1 MYLMNLKYLLKYFRI
16 VFDKNVVYKLKYLN
30 SNVIEFIFCLIWF
43 RKILEMFFCVI
54 CIGIMDIV

>member
-30 SNVIEFIFCLIWF
+30 SNVID
-43 RKILEMFFCVI
+43 VI
-54 CIGIMDIV
+54 KKK

>member
-30 SNVIEFIFCLIWF
+30 SNVIDFIKKEI
-43 RKILEMFFCVI
+43 KN
-54 CIGIMDIV
+54 